1 MSKLAIYGGKK
12 TVPDGTIKPW
22 PPIDKTDEEMV
33 LASLR
38 SNYHQFG
45 PNCRALQNEFAA
57 WNGNKFCVTTNS
69 GTSAL
74 HMSLVACGVGAG
86 DHVLVSAYSW
96 SASATC
102 ILHCCAVPIFVDI
115 DFNTINMDVD
125 KIEAAI
131 TPRTK
136 AIIVVHLHGLAVNM
150 DKVLAVARK
159 HKLAVIEDACQS
171 HGAKFNGK
179 KVGTFGDCAAYSFS
193 QNKSLGSGEGGLF
206 VTDDPVKHDKARS
219 LWSFGEIKMPGEARD
234 YHAYMIGWM
243 YRNNDL
249 TAAFGRAQL
258 KKLDDYLRVQ
268 KANSLAFHAKVKH
281 LASKGLILPTE
292 PEGHT
297 HSWYEYVV
305 RLDMAKIGW
314 NGDPTAFR
322 FAVQHALIAEGV
334 DAITWQQL
342 ILPAMS
348 VFRRKNAYGL
358 GVPWSIDNSGAGIE
372 YVPEEYPQ
380 ALRHAQTHIGLNL
393 PLRAPNDAASSGL
406 LAEAYCKVFENLREI
421 DPDKIRKIVEAS

>member
-1 MSKLAIYGGKK
+1 
-12 TVPDGTIKPW
+12 
-22 PPIDKTDEEMV
+22 
-33 LASLR
+33 
-38 SNYHQFG
+38 
-45 PNCRALQNEFAA
+45 
-57 WNGNKFCVTTNS
+57 
-69 GTSAL
+69 
-74 HMSLVACGVGAG
+74 
-86 DHVLVSAYSW
+86 
-96 SASATC
+96 
-102 ILHCCAVPIFVDI
+102 
-115 DFNTINMDVD
+115 
-125 KIEAAI
+125 
-131 TPRTK
+131 
-136 AIIVVHLHGLAVNM
+136 
-150 DKVLAVARK
+150 
-159 HKLAVIEDACQS
+159 
-171 HGAKFNGK
+171 
-179 KVGTFGDCAAYSFS
+179 
-193 QNKSLGSGEGGLF
+193 
-206 VTDDPVKHDKARS
+206 
-219 LWSFGEIKMPGEARD
+219 
-234 YHAYMIGWM
+234 
-243 YRNNDL
+243 
-249 TAAFGRAQL
+249 
-258 KKLDDYLRVQ
+258 VQ